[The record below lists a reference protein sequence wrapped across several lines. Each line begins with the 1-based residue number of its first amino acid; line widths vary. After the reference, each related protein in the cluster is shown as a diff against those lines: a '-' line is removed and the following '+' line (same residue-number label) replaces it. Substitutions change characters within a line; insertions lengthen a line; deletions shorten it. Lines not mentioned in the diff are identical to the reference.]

1 MAYVGGGY
9 TKTGVH
15 NVLEPATF
23 GVPIVI
29 GPNYYKF
36 KEAIELVSENACFV
50 VNNSQ
55 KLAVLLEGFYLN
67 EKKRVDSGQKARN
80 YVKNNTG
87 ATTKI
92 LNYLK

>member
-1 MAYVGGGY
+1 M
-9 TKTGVH
+9 H

-36 KEAIELVSENACFV
+36 KEATELVNGNACFV
-50 VNNSQ
+50 VDDSQ
-55 KLAVLLEGFYLN
+55 KLTVLLESYYLN
-67 EKKRVDSGQKARN
+67 EKMRLDTGQKARN
-80 YVKNNTG
+80 YVKSNIG